1 MTKELIERLAAIE
14 HQRWADWQKY
24 MHSKCKSNGVGE
36 LLIPA
41 ELVRQWERQIATP
54 YADLSEAEKGSD
66 RDQVR
71 RYWPLI
77 EKMTAVVEAARAA
90 YNQMDMTPE
99 LYDLEDALTALDN
112 ELIER
117 LRVEAIHHGFTCHEA
132 ADALEAMSAEN
143 RLLKT
148 ALEDIVDEYKTPM
161 NRDAVKAFG
170 LVKFKARQALTA
182 LDGEGK

>member
-1 MTKELIERLAAIE
+1 MT
-14 HQRWADWQKY
+14 
-24 MHSKCKSNGVGE
+24 
-36 LLIPA
+36 
-41 ELVRQWERQIATP
+41 
-54 YADLSEAEKGSD
+54 
-66 RDQVR
+66 
-71 RYWPLI
+71 
-77 EKMTAVVEAARAA
+77 
-90 YNQMDMTPE
+90 
-99 LYDLEDALTALDN
+99 N

-117 LRVEAIHHGFTCHEA
+117 LIVRLRTGQIFHCPECGYGFPVTDDTA